1 MSHEEFSIR
10 VRAKLR
16 EVGMTQKDLARSLG
30 FSQAY
35 LSDILLGK
43 RTGKKAQE
51 HLKNVEKILRIQR
64 GD

>member
-16 EVGMTQKDLARSLG
+16 EAGMTQTDLAKSLG
-30 FSQAY
+30 ITQAY

-51 HLKNVEKILRIQR
+51 HIRYIKKIIGL
-64 GD
+64 

>member
-1 MSHEEFSIR
+1 MSYEELSIIAR
-10 VRAKLR
+10 VKLR
-16 EVGMTQKDLARSLG
+16 KRGMTQEDLAKRLG
-30 FSQAY
+30 ISQAY

-51 HLKNVEKILRIQR
+51 HLKSVQKILGIGR